1 MAGIRLFGGWLMG
14 DVILTVELDTYDYVE
29 LLTQANSRGITV
41 SEFALEII
49 TKSLAQKEV
58 SDLERL
64 SSLLALNWVNN
75 YGLRTPDEI
84 VDNDAQRKAIVDE
97 AELLGIREV
106 VYSRAN
112 TIFRGE

>member
-1 MAGIRLFGGWLMG
+1 MSEHDKAVSAGKIVDSLDPVTRAAVEQYIRTAKG
-14 DVILTVELDTYDYVE
+14 DV
-29 LLTQANSRGITV
+29 
-41 SEFALEII
+41 
-49 TKSLAQKEV
+49 EV
-58 SDLERL
+58 TDREEKMGDLERL
-64 SSLLALNWVNN
+64 SGELAENWVNN

-84 VDNDAQRKAIVDE
+84 MDNDAKRKAIIDE